1 MPRRRLA
8 LLLAAPALAA
18 AIAIS
23 VAVAQPGRTDA
34 PSESG
39 IGGPAATVEPFD
51 HGPNHTIRVEI
62 IDGERHTIYEPRRPD
77 PATLPHPVTY
87 GPFLLVHWG
96 DPSGSARLAREIAVG
111 TVRAAPE
118 EDVLASGH
126 VAEPSFMPGRELR
139 REVNGLVD
147 DAGLIE
153 VRTWF
158 FHKNTAGE
166 SRSFNIVRWRAE
178 RPFRVEI
185 PSAGSTVSLS
195 TGYVGNHPAVF
206 TRAASPYIGDN
217 DEAFIDI
224 WWFEDDVLNQLQ
236 GSGTFADLLAVAE
249 SMVSS

>member
-23 VAVAQPGRTDA
+23 VAVAQSGRTDA

-51 HGPNHTIRVEI
+51 HGPNHTIRVEM

-77 PATLPHPVTY
+77 PAMLPAPVTY

-96 DPSGSARLAREIAVG
+96 DPSGEARLAREIVRG

-118 EDVLASGH
+118 EDVRGSGL
-126 VAEPSFMPGRELR
+126 VAEPSFVPGEELR

-153 VRTWF
+153 VRTSF
-158 FHKNTAGE
+158 VYENTAGE
-166 SRSFNIVRWRAE
+166 SRSANIVRWHAA

-185 PSAGSTVSLS
+185 SPAGTSRSVS
-195 TGYVGNHPAVF
+195 TGYVGDHPAVF
-206 TRAASPYIGDN
+206 KRSASPNIGKN

-249 SMVSS
+249 SMVSR